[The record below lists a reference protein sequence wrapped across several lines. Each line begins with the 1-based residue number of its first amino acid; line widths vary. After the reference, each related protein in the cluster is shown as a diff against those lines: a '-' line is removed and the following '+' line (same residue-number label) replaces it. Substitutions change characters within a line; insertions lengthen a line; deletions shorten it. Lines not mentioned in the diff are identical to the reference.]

1 MNTHE
6 TKLEDIL
13 LAAHLRLRPV
23 TWDDAKAVA
32 QMILEVSIADGDPT
46 VTTTEEDLKRFW
58 SDPNFDMETDAWVV
72 ETQDGHIVG
81 YQEFYD
87 KQAHAVMVGDG
98 YVHPQFHGL
107 GIGTS
112 MLRTLEQRARQEM
125 KLAEPDLRVY
135 LRNGVPANDLA
146 ACKLHES
153 EGYQPIRFSW
163 HMEIQLKEAPL
174 VRPFPPGIE
183 LRPFNLEQHNYAV
196 YEAHEEAF
204 SDHWGHVRGT
214 FDDWNHHMV
223 EREDFDP
230 SLWYIAWEGD
240 QIAGYSLCRY
250 RMDTGWVG
258 SVGVRRP
265 WRRRGLAEALL
276 LHSFGEFFKRGR
288 NTIGLGVDAQN
299 PNGATTLYKKAGM
312 YVASEVVVYEKELRP
327 GRSLDEE

>member
-1 MNTHE
+1 MNTKLSVDE
-6 TKLEDIL
+6 TVLDPNLK
-13 LAAHLRLRPV
+13 LRPV
-23 TWDDAKAVA
+23 KWDDAQAVA

-58 SDPNFDMETDAWVV
+58 SDPNFNMEKDAWVV
-72 ETQDGHIVG
+72 ETRDGRIVG
-81 YQEFYD
+81 YQEFYE
-87 KQAHAVMVGDG
+87 KQAHAAMVGDG
-98 YVHPQFHGL
+98 YVHPKFHGL
-107 GIGTS
+107 GIGTT

-146 ACKLHES
+146 ACKLHEN
-153 EGYQPIRFSW
+153 EGYRPIRFSW
-163 HMEIQLKEAPL
+163 HMEIQLKEAPG
-174 VRPFPPGIE
+174 VPSFPEGIE
-183 LRPFNLEQHNYAV
+183 LRPFHLEQHNYAV

-214 FDDWNHHMV
+214 FEDWNHHMV

-230 SLWYIAWEGD
+230 SLWYIAWDGD

-265 WRRRGLAEALL
+265 WRRLGLAEALL
-276 LHSFGEFFKRGR
+276 LHSFSEFYNRGR
-288 NTIGLGVDAQN
+288 TTIGLGVDAQN
-299 PNGATTLYKKAGM
+299 PNGATNLYKKAGM
-312 YVASEVVVYEKELRP
+312 YVAAEVVVYEKQLRAGRELV
-327 GRSLDEE
+327 EE